1 MAANTQRNDQAFI
14 AARDALAAKLLAKR
28 EARVGSGF
36 TQAIANGVA
45 GAGNGIGVVAGA
57 VPAMRDNFM
66 VAMNSQRELQA
77 SRTAQY
83 ALAQAEKIN
92 KLLGMPVMVGEW
104 HFGALD
110 VGHDLP
116 PEESGCVDVCLA
128 AT

>member
-36 TQAIANGVA
+36 TQALANGVA

-83 ALAQAEKIN
+83 ALAQAEKV
-92 KLLGMPVMVGEW
+92 LR
-104 HFGALD
+104 A
-110 VGHDLP
+110 
-116 PEESGCVDVCLA
+116 
-128 AT
+128 

>member
-36 TQAIANGVA
+36 TQALANGVA

-77 SRTAQY
+77 SRTAQF
-83 ALAQAEKIN
+83 ALAQAEKV
-92 KLLGMPVMVGEW
+92 LR
-104 HFGALD
+104 A
-110 VGHDLP
+110 
-116 PEESGCVDVCLA
+116 
-128 AT
+128 